1 MLNFDWILASIS
13 IILTLDC
20 IEHLERTLG
29 RRCDVGD
36 LKCGFCRF
44 TAGDIERNLGMENR
58 GEAIEGGDV
67 QSDGADTQ
75 DDTQRDHSREREMI
89 SENEAFEREMEN
101 SRETRAD
108 AEERIAVDLSIDES
122 LHDIVDD
129 ADA

>member
-20 IEHLERTLG
+20 IEHLERTLE
-29 RRCDVGD
+29 RKCDVGD

-44 TAGDIERNLGMENR
+44 AAGDIERNWGMENR
-58 GEAIEGGDV
+58 GEAIVVGEE
-67 QSDGADTQ
+67 QSDGEDRQ

-101 SRETRAD
+101 RRETRPD
-108 AEERIAVDLSIDES
+108 AEERISME
-122 LHDIVDD
+122 HR
-129 ADA
+129 